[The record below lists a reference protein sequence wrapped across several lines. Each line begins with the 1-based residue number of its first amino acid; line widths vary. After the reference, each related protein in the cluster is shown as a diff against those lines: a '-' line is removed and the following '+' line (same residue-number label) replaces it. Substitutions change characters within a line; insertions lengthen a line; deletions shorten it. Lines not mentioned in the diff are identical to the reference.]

1 MRICDDEGVG
11 KGEPDGVLLGPA
23 IRDGSCARSGADAIG
38 GKEGEKTEGGRPA
51 FVGGRRC

>member
-38 GKEGEKTEGGRPA
+38 GKEGEKTEGGRPS
-51 FVGGRRC
+51 FVGGRR